1 MSLTLKIKLFDST
14 RGAKKQYGF
23 LVSSGSLLSRKVWWG
38 FQFVS
43 FCIKFR
49 YFEHQNG
56 QNGGPCENKVWL
68 YSNSKMNVTS
78 SSNKKVRWKKWAIC
92 LVFIFSSYV
101 MVYKLSK
108 ISIIYTFFKEM
119 ECFIGTWANVHET
132 RKAKH
137 QKISDAA
144 EIWQNSS
151 IPKANIFETLIQST
165 ISNTI
170 YWKSVMRTFRCY
182 I

>member
-1 MSLTLKIKLFDST
+1 
-14 RGAKKQYGF
+14 
-23 LVSSGSLLSRKVWWG
+23 
-38 FQFVS
+38 
-43 FCIKFR
+43 
-49 YFEHQNG
+49 
-56 QNGGPCENKVWL
+56 
-68 YSNSKMNVTS
+68 
-78 SSNKKVRWKKWAIC
+78 
-92 LVFIFSSYV
+92 
-101 MVYKLSK
+101 
-108 ISIIYTFFKEM
+108 M

-132 RKAKH
+132 WKVKH